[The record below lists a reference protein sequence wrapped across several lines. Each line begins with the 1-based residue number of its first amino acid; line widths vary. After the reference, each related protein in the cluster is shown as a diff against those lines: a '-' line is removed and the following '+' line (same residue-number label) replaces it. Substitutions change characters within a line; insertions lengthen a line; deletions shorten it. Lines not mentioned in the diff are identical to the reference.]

1 MADSPEGGQERDDR
15 KKRVDQLKAR
25 MEGLKRGISYR
36 EASPL
41 DNTAPDAGGSAIVRV
56 DRDAERSHESMYGNG
71 AESRDLNQEESA
83 ASAEMLTPRTRQL
96 LQESGSMSTKS
107 PPKSDN
113 NPVSSPKV
121 LRKESIEKPKEKRES
136 FVLEPTQDLLSRLIE
151 IQALLTSVST
161 LCPKSFK
168 PCY

>member
-41 DNTAPDAGGSAIVRV
+41 DNTVPDAGGSAIVRV
-56 DRDAERSHESMYGNG
+56 DREGNG
-71 AESRDLNQEESA
+71 SESRDLNQEESA

-113 NPVSSPKV
+113 NPVSSPKI
-121 LRKESIEKPKEKRES
+121 LRKDSIEKPKEKRES